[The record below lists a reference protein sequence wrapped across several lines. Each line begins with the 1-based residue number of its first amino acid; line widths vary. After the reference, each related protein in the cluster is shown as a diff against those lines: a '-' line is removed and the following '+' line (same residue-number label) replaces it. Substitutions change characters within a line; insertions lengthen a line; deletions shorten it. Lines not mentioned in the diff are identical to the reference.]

1 MTAAIF
7 QEWLNSFNSCLRKQS
22 RHILLLLDNATS
34 HKAPAAL
41 LSNIKLHFL
50 PPNMTS
56 SLQPLDAGIINS
68 FKSHYR
74 KLQLQKMVELADAEK
89 LVEIGLDDAVRYCK
103 IAWDNVSSDTILHC
117 WNHIGIRIP
126 SIPQPAQ
133 STLPTVEYGNVFER
147 IGYLLH
153 ITTAEM
159 MSPQEFANVE
169 DLLEARQTERD
180 LTLEELATLETG
192 LEEDEV
198 EELTLDPHP
207 PPSIMEAK
215 AAIDTVLS
223 FLEHEKTAT
232 EGDINSATFL
242 LRRLQCLQERGKRQT
257 VLTEFFKPSS

>member
-1 MTAAIF
+1 MRY
-7 QEWLNSFNSCLRKQS
+7 SV
-22 RHILLLLDNATS
+22 
-34 HKAPAAL
+34 
-41 LSNIKLHFL
+41 
-50 PPNMTS
+50 
-56 SLQPLDAGIINS
+56 
-68 FKSHYR
+68 KSH
-74 KLQLQKMVELADAEK
+74 
-89 LVEIGLDDAVRYCK
+89 CK

-133 STLPTVEYGNVFER
+133 STLPTVEYGNFFER

-159 MSPQEFANVE
+159 MSPQEFANIE
-169 DLLEARQTERD
+169 DLLEAHQTERD

-192 LEEDEV
+192 LEEDA
-198 EELTLDPHP
+198 ELTLDPHP

-215 AAIDTVLS
+215 VAIDNVLS

-257 VLTEFFKPSS
+257 VLTEFFKPSA